1 MRMRDDPVVL
11 CSRNRLAIRGG
22 VSMAPEQREQ
32 CASVFSKVMQLSA
45 AMQLE
50 HS

>member
-1 MRMRDDPVVL
+1 MVL

-32 CASVFSKVMQLSA
+32 FALLFSKVMQLSTV
-45 AMQLE
+45 MQLE